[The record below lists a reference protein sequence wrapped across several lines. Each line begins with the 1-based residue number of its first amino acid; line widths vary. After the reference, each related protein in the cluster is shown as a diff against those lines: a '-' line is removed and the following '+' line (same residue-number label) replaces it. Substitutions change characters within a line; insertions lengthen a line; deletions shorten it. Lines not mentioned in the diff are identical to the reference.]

1 MMSKPTRKLLLKKEL
16 LRVLDE
22 GHLRAVN
29 GGNSAFGFA
38 PSSGDKPYSLLGA
51 CSILCEPI
59 LAPEAAPL

>member
-1 MMSKPTRKLLLKKEL
+1 MSKATGKLLLKKEL
-16 LRVLDE
+16 LRTLAE

-51 CSILCEPI
+51 CPI
-59 LAPEAAPL
+59 LRELFPAPEAVLL